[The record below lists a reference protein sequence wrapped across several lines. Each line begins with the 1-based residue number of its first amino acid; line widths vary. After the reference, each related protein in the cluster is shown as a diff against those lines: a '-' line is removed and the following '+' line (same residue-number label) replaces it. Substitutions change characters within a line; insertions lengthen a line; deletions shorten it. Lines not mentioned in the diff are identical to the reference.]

1 MRCGLWI
8 GFRELRKLDRTSS
21 LRFLA
26 GVVEWHWTIGFL
38 VVIVNISLSNQA
50 MVLNWVDLGEKISQV
65 FDTRTPEDFELAIP
79 DAILN
84 PVIAHGS

>member
-1 MRCGLWI
+1 M
-8 GFRELRKLDRTSS
+8 KLDRSRF
-21 LRFLA
+21 LWFLA
-26 GVVEWHWTIGFL
+26 GVAEWRWSVGFL
-38 VVIVNISLSNQA
+38 VIVMDISFPNQA

-84 PVIAHGS
+84 PVVAHGS